1 MTAMQ
6 EGAHVP
12 TVEESDEPKMRD
24 VFSDVDTDTAV
35 ATNPAG
41 FVIAELAD
49 ADPRILTLSA
59 DLGATLPDFRSRHPE
74 RYIELGIAET
84 NSISVSAGLAASGF
98 IPYVF
103 SMSAFGVLK
112 TAEQLRTDAAYNH
125 LPVRLVGRLTG
136 LAMGFFGTSHHAV
149 EDVAVARAITGVSVV
164 APADS
169 QSVLSLMRATVERE
183 GPVYIRIAEDAQQ
196 VYDEPPTYEPGK
208 LLRVREG
215 GDLTLIGHGMG
226 VGLAVRAAAQL
237 AEEGV
242 QAEVLDAAWLK
253 PFDEDGVVASARSTG
268 RILTIEDHN
277 VVGGLTSM
285 VAEAVGRAGV
295 SAALGSVALP
305 DEDLVVG
312 VPGQLY
318 EHYGF
323 TVSNVVARARGL
335 LSS

>member
-1 MTAMQ
+1 MQ

-12 TVEESDEPKMRD
+12 SVEESDEPKMRD
-24 VFSDVDTDTAV
+24 VFSDVDTDTGV
-35 ATNPAG
+35 ASDPAG
-41 FVIAELAD
+41 VVIAELGD

-59 DLGATLPDFRSRHPE
+59 DVGVTLAEFRSRHPE

-84 NSISVSAGLAASGF
+84 NSISVAAGLAASGF
-98 IPYVF
+98 VPYVF

-112 TAEQLRTDAAYNH
+112 TAEQLRTGAAYNR

-149 EDVAVARAITGVSVV
+149 EDVSVARAITGLSVV
-164 APADS
+164 APADA
-169 QSVLSLMRATVERE
+169 QSVISLMRATVDRE
-183 GPVYIRIAEDAQQ
+183 GPVYIRIAEDAQP
-196 VYDEPPTYEPGK
+196 VYAEPPTYRPGR

-237 AEEGV
+237 AEDGV

-253 PFDEDGVVASARSTG
+253 PFDAEGVVASARSTG
-268 RILTIEDHN
+268 AVLTVEDHN
-277 VVGGLTSM
+277 VVGGLAGM

-295 SAALGSVALP
+295 VARLGSVALP
-305 DEDLVVG
+305 DERLEVG
-312 VPGQLY
+312 VPAQLY
-318 EHYGF
+318 ERYGL
-323 TVSNVVARARGL
+323 TVPNVVAQAEAL
-335 LSS
+335 LDR